1 VSGVPQGTVLGP
13 LLFLIF
19 INYLPECVTSNN
31 RLFADDAIVYKETKS
46 QSDTLELQKDLIA
59 LEEWEKTWVMLCPVA
74 KESFYPFVCCT
85 LYVIMS

>member
-19 INYLPECVTSNN
+19 INDLPECVTSNT
-31 RLFADDAIVYKETKS
+31 RLLAYDAIVYKEIKS

-59 LEEWEKTWVMLCPVA
+59 LEKWEKTWGM
-74 KESFYPFVCCT
+74 SFHPEQCN
-85 LYVIMS
+85 IMQVTRSKNPILFN